1 MRLCDRVRARAMRGG
16 FTLIELMGVI
26 LILSILMYFLVTRLA
41 GVDVAVKIKVAREKI
56 EQIGTALHEYE
67 TDKGDFPRSTFHA
80 DWGQPPNNLN
90 VGVEA
95 LYLFLWQKGIEGQ
108 GLAEDLLSNSDAD
121 ATAKRYTVNA
131 SLELFELKDPWD
143 NPMAYFHHSDYGRK
157 DRYST
162 ANAETG
168 EALESE
174 VTARKSTKTGNWLNP
189 HSFQLI
195 SAGPDAT
202 FGTEDD
208 IGNFESG
215 S

>member
-1 MRLCDRVRARAMRGG
+1 MRQRRMRCQAKRGG

-26 LILSILMYFLVTRLA
+26 LILSILMYFLVTRLS
-41 GVDVAVKIKVAREKI
+41 GVDEAVKIKVAREKI
-56 EQIGTALHEYE
+56 EQIGAALHEYE
-67 TDKGDFPRSTFHA
+67 TDKGAFPRSTFHA

-90 VGVEA
+90 VGCEA
-95 LYLFLWQKGIEGQ
+95 LYLGLWQKGVDGG
-108 GLAEDLLSNSDAD
+108 GLGEDLLVNSDAD

-131 SLELFELKDPWD
+131 SLDLFELMDPWD
-143 NPMAYFHHSDYGRK
+143 NPMAYFQHSDYGRK
-157 DRYST
+157 DRYMT
-162 ANAETG
+162 ADTETG
-168 EALESE
+168 EAVETEIS
-174 VTARKSTKTGNWLNP
+174 ARKSAKTGNWVNP

-195 SAGPDAT
+195 SAGPDAK